1 MSSAP
6 QKVDKSCLSLVGL
19 AAFVLCLL
27 AALLVPIIIKLAK
40 APPEVLVMSTKSL
53 DGRYTASEYSVDL
66 GATGANTDIKL
77 RRTFEAPAQG
87 EVVAIDNTAHILL
100 PPAWQG
106 NKTLVV
112 GVYDA
117 EQQLLL
123 HRRAWQD
130 VRIVY
135 QKRKLPAE

>member
-27 AALLVPIIIKLAK
+27 AALVVPIIIELAK
-40 APPEVLVMSTKSL
+40 APPEVLVMSAKSP
-53 DGRYTASEYSVDL
+53 DGQYTASEYSVDL
-66 GATGANTDIKL
+66 GATGGNTYIKL
-77 RRTFEAPAQG
+77 RRTVEPSSKGDIIAY
-87 EVVAIDNTAHILL
+87 DNTAYTLAS
-100 PPAWQG
+100 PSWQG
-106 NKTLVV
+106 NGTLVV

>member
-6 QKVDKSCLSLVGL
+6 QKWDKSCLSLVAL
-19 AAFVLCLL
+19 ALFTLAIPVVLL
-27 AALLVPIIIKLAK
+27 ALWIGKP
-40 APPEVLVMSTKSL
+40 PPEVLVMPAKSP

-66 GATGANTDIKL
+66 GATGANTYIKI

-87 EVVAIDNTAHILL
+87 EIIADDNTAYTLAS
-100 PPAWQG
+100 PAWHG
-106 NKTLVV
+106 NRTLVV

-117 EQQLLL
+117 EQQLML
-123 HRRAWQD
+123 HKKAWQD

-135 QKRKLPAE
+135 QKRKPPAE